1 VHADRQREAADLLL
15 AAYATGRAMPPVI
28 ETFGEARIE
37 DAYEIQRFTV
47 LEWQRRG
54 LVIKGHKVG
63 PASGAMQR
71 QVGVNQ
77 PDYGHLT
84 SDMFHLEHLPIPA
97 GAFIQPRRS
106 STPGSR
112 PGGSRSSTPSRTT
125 PPPAA

>member
-1 VHADRQREAADLLL
+1 MHADRQQEAAALLL
-15 AAYATGRAMPPVI
+15 AAYATGKPTPPII
-28 ETFGEARIE
+28 ETFPDARIE
-37 DAYEIQRFTV
+37 DAYQIQRFTV

-63 PASGAMQR
+63 LASTAMQR

-112 PGGSRSSTPSRTT
+112 TGGSRSSTPSRTT